1 MGLRVWLIDPDVADT
16 GASAVDLVADRESA
30 VEVGGSLLGT
40 REDDGGPHTFGFDH
54 ADGVVEVL
62 GVGHGAVLT

>member
-16 GASAVDLVADRESA
+16 GASAVELVADGEGA
-30 VEVGGSLLGT
+30 MEIGGSLLGT
-40 REDDGGPHTFGFDH
+40 REGDDGPHTFGFDH
-54 ADGVVEVL
+54 ADGVVEVR